1 MKKIKF
7 ILCSLLVL
15 IVLCSCG
22 NKNYGFGNYE
32 FNYIHNTVTDECYEL
47 KSWIDNEM
55 GIEVKTAEY
64 GSLYFSEGT
73 YILVEDECP
82 ICSKRGD

>member
-1 MKKIKF
+1 MNI
-7 ILCSLLVL
+7 
-15 IVLCSCG
+15 
-22 NKNYGFGNYE
+22 GFGNYE
-32 FNYIHNTVTDECYEL
+32 FNYIHNTITDECYEL
-47 KSWIDNEM
+47 KSWKDNEM

-82 ICSKRGD
+82 ICNKRG